1 MPLIKASC
9 PSCGDVELTLSE
21 LRVLVCSTDGTA
33 SYNFRC
39 PSCTFRV
46 SKSAEKAVVD
56 ILLSSGVS
64 MSFWRM
70 PQELEEV
77 HDGSPISYDELMDF
91 HYQLAGDDLFERL
104 TGTGTGTSK
113 ED

>member
-1 MPLIKASC
+1 
-9 PSCGDVELTLSE
+9 
-21 LRVLVCSTDGTA
+21 
-33 SYNFRC
+33 
-39 PSCTFRV
+39 
-46 SKSAEKAVVD
+46 
-56 ILLSSGVS
+56 

>member
-9 PSCGDVELTLSE
+9 STCGDVELTISE

-33 SYNFRC
+33 SYNFLC
-39 PSCTFRV
+39 PSCAFRV
-46 SKSAEKAVVD
+46 SKPADKAVVD
-56 ILLSSGVS
+56 ILLASGVA

-70 PQELEEV
+70 PQELEED
-77 HDGSPISYDELMDF
+77 HHGEPISYDELMDF
-91 HYQLAGDDLFERL
+91 HYQLAGENLFERL
-104 TGTGTGTSK
+104 TETGTAK